1 MSEYQEIASILFDNK
16 ENLSDND
23 YLKLCNLLTKIKN
36 KNIINENNNNE
47 NNEND
52 KIVKNILFSLEIFII
67 VILLLII

>member
-1 MSEYQEIASILFDNK
+1 MSEYQEIAIILFENK
-16 ENLSDND
+16 EKLSDND

-36 KNIINENNNNE
+36 KNNNENNQ

-52 KIVKNILFSLEIFII
+52 KIIKNILFSLEIFII

>member
-36 KNIINENNNNE
+36 KNIINENN
-47 NNEND
+47 END

>member
-47 NNEND
+47 ND

>member
-1 MSEYQEIASILFDNK
+1 MSEYQEILFILFDNK

-36 KNIINENNNNE
+36 KNIINENI

>member
-36 KNIINENNNNE
+36 KNIINENN
-47 NNEND
+47 END
-52 KIVKNILFSLEIFII
+52 KIVKIYYFH
-67 VILLLII
+67 